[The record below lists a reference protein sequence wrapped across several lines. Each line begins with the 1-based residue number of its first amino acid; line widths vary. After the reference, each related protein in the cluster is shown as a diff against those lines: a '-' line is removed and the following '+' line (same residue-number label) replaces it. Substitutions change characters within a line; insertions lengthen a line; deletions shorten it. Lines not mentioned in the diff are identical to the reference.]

1 MLRPAHCSLYLLCS
15 QERKE
20 KKSLFFF
27 PFSLQQIPCH
37 FISSVINGESE
48 IGVILVVW
56 LKTKPQFCSV

>member
-20 KKSLFFF
+20 KNSLFF

-48 IGVILVVW
+48 IGVILVLVW